1 MVLADPQS
9 RVSEMMNDDLITV
22 SPLTDAEMAA
32 QTLIDHNLMAVPVVD
47 GDKRLL
53 GIITEDEA
61 LDITREEATEDA
73 ERQGGSTPLEV
84 PYLRASP
91 WLLWRKRIVWLLA
104 LFAAEAYTGTV
115 LRAFD
120 KELEAVVALAFFIPL
135 LIGTGGN
142 TGTQITTTL
151 VRWTLNAGPQVV
163 LTVSVSVAAIVLWS
177 SLVAAIL
184 PPLTKRFRLDPAI
197 VSAPLIATIVD
208 GTGLMIY
215 FTIARLTVPQLQG
228 LG

>member
-163 LTVSVSVAAIVLWS
+163 LTVSVSVAAIV
-177 SLVAAIL
+177 
-184 PPLTKRFRLDPAI
+184 P
-197 VSAPLIATIVD
+197 
-208 GTGLMIY
+208 MIY